1 LEGAGASSAELEESA
16 PGDTEVELDA
26 SLEGLSLGA
35 VCAAK
40 GGMKTDEHN
49 AVMKRNSEREFTLPR
64 RTK

>member
-1 LEGAGASSAELEESA
+1 LEGAEESSVELEESA
-16 PGDTEVELDA
+16 PGDTEVELDVP
-26 SLEGLSLGA
+26 LEGLSLGA